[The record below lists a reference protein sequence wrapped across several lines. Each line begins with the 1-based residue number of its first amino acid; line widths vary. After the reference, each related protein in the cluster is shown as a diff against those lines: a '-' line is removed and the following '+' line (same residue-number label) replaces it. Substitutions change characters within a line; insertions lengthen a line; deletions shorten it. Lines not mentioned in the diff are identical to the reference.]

1 MLALLS
7 QNNMDMTKDV
17 RINTLNIGLMIISCI
32 AAFIMP
38 FEVFLFAYAF
48 MGPLHYLTEISWLH
62 DRQYFAKGKYDF
74 LVLLGIGVVLSF
86 WDFAGNYHI
95 WPFNNVDNRQMAQHW
110 NIYQKLMFIA
120 FFSGIIV
127 AFVKNHLLKI
137 VGIAFVFFM
146 SLGIYGQLY
155 NDRIAETRDEGML
168 TMLLTSF
175 VPTLIHVY
183 VFTGFFM
190 LFGALKSRSRSGLWS
205 VIVLVI
211 CPILLFS
218 LFREMTF
225 VPVTEYGQSAYGN
238 PLTGG
243 GFFGLNQE
251 ILERFFHQKLVI
263 PETVTTDSQ
272 YRSFYNNEWT
282 RMVFHSPTGIL
293 VTRFIA
299 FAYMYHYL
307 NWFSKTEIIRWHK
320 VPKARFIV
328 VIILW
333 LVSLAL
339 YGYSYKVGL
348 QWLFFLSFTHVLLEF
363 PLNFTSIVGIGKEF
377 RVIAKSG
384 FKPVQAALK
393 K

>member
-1 MLALLS
+1 
-7 QNNMDMTKDV
+7 MTKDV
-17 RINTLNIGLMIISCI
+17 RINTLNIGLMIFSVV
-32 AAFIMP
+32 AAFVMP

-74 LVLLGIGVVLSF
+74 LVLLAIGVILSV
-86 WDFAGNYHI
+86 WDLASNYHI
-95 WPFNNVDNRQMAQHW
+95 WPFNNEDNKTMAQGW

-120 FFSGIIV
+120 FFSGLIV

-137 VGIAFVFFM
+137 VGIAFVFFI

-155 NDRIAETRDEGML
+155 NERMAESRDEGTL

-190 LFGALKSRSRSGLWS
+190 LFGALKSRSKSGIWS
-205 VIVLVI
+205 VVVFVI

-218 LFREMTF
+218 LFREQAF
-225 VPVTEYGQSAYGN
+225 VHVTEYGKSAYGN
-238 PLTGG
+238 PLSNE

-251 ILERFFHQKLVI
+251 ILEKFFNQKLVVPDNI
-263 PETVTTDSQ
+263 TTDAQ
-272 YRSFYNNEWT
+272 YRVFYNNEWT
-282 RMVFHSPTGIL
+282 RLVFNSSTGIL

-320 VPKARFIV
+320 VPKSRFVV

-333 LVSLAL
+333 IVSLAL

-363 PLNFTSIVGIGKEF
+363 PLNFTSMAGIVKESWAIS
-377 RVIAKSG
+377 RNG
-384 FKPVQAALK
+384 FKPLPATVK